1 MAGLRIV
8 CLWLGCGE
16 RMKLLL
22 VEDDEMLGRATVNA
36 LQRGSLRV
44 DWVRT
49 GTDAKLAARTH
60 EYDAILLDL
69 GLPDMAGE
77 QFLQQLRIAKNATPV
92 IVLTARDQ
100 IRDRVNA
107 LDLGA
112 DDYLV
117 KPVDLDELG
126 ARLRAVRRRTSAT
139 NDAANVQVHGPLEL
153 EQGSRTVR
161 WCGQEVSL
169 TAKEFDVLEA
179 LLLRRPRVV
188 SRKQLEDVLYGW
200 GDEIESNAIEVYV
213 HFLRRKFTPGLIVTV
228 RGRGYQIC
236 NADVLQAELVRK
248 ARQGP

>member
-1 MAGLRIV
+1 
-8 CLWLGCGE
+8 
-16 RMKLLL
+16 MKLLL
-22 VEDDEMLGRATVNA
+22 VEDDEMLGKATANA

-49 GTDAKLAARTH
+49 GIDAKIAARSH

-77 QFLQQLRIAKNATPV
+77 QFLQQLRAAKNTTPV

-126 ARLRAVRRRTSAT
+126 ARLRAVRRRTSTT
-139 NDAANVQVHGPLEL
+139 NDAAGVQVHGPLEL
-153 EQGSRTVR
+153 EQASRTVR
-161 WCGQEVSL
+161 WCGKEVLL

-228 RGRGYQIC
+228 RGRGYQMS
-236 NADVLQAELVRK
+236 NVDVLQAELAGK
-248 ARQGP
+248 AREQP

>member
-1 MAGLRIV
+1 
-8 CLWLGCGE
+8 
-16 RMKLLL
+16 MKLLL
-22 VEDDEMLGRATVNA
+22 IEDDEMLGKATVNA

-44 DWVRT
+44 DWVRN
-49 GTDAKLAARTH
+49 GIDAKLAARSH

-77 QFLQQLRIAKNATPV
+77 QFLQQLRGAKNGTPV

-117 KPVDLDELG
+117 KPFDLDELA
-126 ARLRAVRRRTSAT
+126 ARLRAVRRRVSPT
-139 NDAANVQVHGPLEL
+139 NDASNVQVHGPLEL

-161 WCGQEVSL
+161 WCGAEVML
-169 TAKEFDVLEA
+169 TGKEFDVLEA
-179 LLLRRPRVV
+179 LLMRRPRVV
-188 SRKQLEDVLYGW
+188 SRKQIEDVLYGW

-228 RGRGYQIC
+228 RGKGYQIG
-236 NADVLQAELVRK
+236 NEDVLRAEAARK
-248 ARQGP
+248 ARQAS

>member
-1 MAGLRIV
+1 
-8 CLWLGCGE
+8 
-16 RMKLLL
+16 MKLLL
-22 VEDDEMLGRATVNA
+22 VEDDEMLGRATMNA
-36 LQRGSLRV
+36 LQRESLRV
-44 DWVRT
+44 DWVRN
-49 GTDAKLAARTH
+49 GMDAKIAARSH

-77 QFLQQLRIAKNATPV
+77 QFLQQLRTQKNNTPV

-100 IRDRVNA
+100 MRDRVNA

-117 KPVDLDELG
+117 KPVDLAELG
-126 ARLRAVRRRTSAT
+126 ARLRAVRRRASAT
-139 NDAANVQVHGPLEL
+139 NDASNVQVHGPLEL
-153 EQGSRTVR
+153 EQGSRVAR
-161 WCGQEVSL
+161 WCGQEVTL

-213 HFLRRKFTPGLIVTV
+213 HFLRRKFAPGLIMTV
-228 RGRGYQIC
+228 RGKGYQIG
-236 NADVLQAELVRK
+236 NEDVLNAEVARKTRQAS
-248 ARQGP
+248 